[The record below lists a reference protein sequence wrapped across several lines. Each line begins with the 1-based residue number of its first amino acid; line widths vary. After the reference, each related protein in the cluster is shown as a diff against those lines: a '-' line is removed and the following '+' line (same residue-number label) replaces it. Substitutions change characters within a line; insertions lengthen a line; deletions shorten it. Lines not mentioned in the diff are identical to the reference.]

1 MFCREAEVSPAASE
15 EDIILA
21 DPVAR
26 RRQVDLKRSRVSPFG
41 YYTSKYNNSGDEEKY
56 DEGRERNLGPIEQ
69 SRQERDETC
78 WRRLT
83 ADYVITSG
91 DLSPRRPFP
100 EDVPTTTTVARNHT
114 GKGQLVANR
123 ELTALTLTLVL
134 AVSPWQPSLQ
144 RALLSCVLICSRC
157 VYSKRGRSAARAKE
171 REKTQ
176 SQIIYTWRSATPVL
190 LVRAQLALTQY

>member
-41 YYTSKYNNSGDEEKY
+41 YYTSKYNNSRDEEKY
-56 DEGRERNLGPIEQ
+56 DEGRERNLGSIEQ
-69 SRQERDETC
+69 SRQELDETWC

-91 DLSPRRPFP
+91 DLLPRSPFP
-100 EDVPTTTTVARNHT
+100 EDVHFT
-114 GKGQLVANR
+114 
-123 ELTALTLTLVL
+123 
-134 AVSPWQPSLQ
+134 
-144 RALLSCVLICSRC
+144 
-157 VYSKRGRSAARAKE
+157 
-171 REKTQ
+171 
-176 SQIIYTWRSATPVL
+176 
-190 LVRAQLALTQY
+190 